1 MGDLLRGRFGAG
13 GASELACPSFDG
25 QASKPAGLPIAS
37 RSAPSP
43 WSRSRRLWWLLWSRC
58 PGVGWVRLQRLEA
71 GFGSLEQAWQA
82 PPRAIG
88 DLLGW
93 SPRLQAGW
101 LRYREQWGEDPMAT
115 VKARPRADLGVL
127 LPGDPAWPAGFSQL
141 ARPPLGLYWRGR
153 GSLWPALGRRQSV
166 AVLGTRR
173 PSRQGLS
180 IAERLGAELALAG
193 WPVVSGLAEG
203 IDAAAHQGCLA
214 HQGVPV
220 GVLGTPLERVY
231 PRHHSELQ
239 RQVGHRG
246 LLFSEQ
252 PPGTAVHPAHFAC
265 RNRLQVAL
273 ACAVVVVECPSA
285 SGALHSAALA
295 WQQGLPLWVVPADV
309 DRLSAAG
316 SNRLLAQGA
325 TPLLA
330 PHDLTSQLGP
340 GPLTRPARPQAS
352 EAAAQAPG
360 QPRLLKAL
368 GRGASLEQLGQRLGQ
383 PQDRLLPQLL
393 DLELAGVLI
402 AEPGLC
408 WRPR

>member
-1 MGDLLRGRFGAG
+1 M
-13 GASELACPSFDG
+13 
-25 QASKPAGLPIAS
+25 
-37 RSAPSP
+37 
-43 WSRSRRLWWLLWSRC
+43 
-58 PGVGWVRLQRLEA
+58 QRLEG
-71 GFGSLEQAWQA
+71 GFGSLEEAWQA

-101 LRYREQWGEDPMAT
+101 LRYRERWGDDPMA
-115 VKARPRADLGVL
+115 AFRSPPRADLGVL
-127 LPGDPAWPAGFSQL
+127 LPGDPAWPPGFSHL
-141 ARPPLGLYWRGR
+141 ARPPLALYWRGR
-153 GSLWPALGRRQSV
+153 GSLWPALGRRQAV

-173 PSRQGLS
+173 PSRQGLAM
-180 IAERLGAELALAG
+180 AERLGVELARAG

-214 HQGVPV
+214 RQGVPV

-231 PRHHSELQ
+231 PRHHTALQ
-239 RQVGHRG
+239 RQVGHCG
-246 LLFSEQ
+246 LLMSEQ
-252 PPGTAVHPAHFAC
+252 PSGTVVHPAHFAC

-273 ACAVVVVECPSA
+273 ARAVVVVECPAA

-330 PHDLTSQLGP
+330 PHDLTTQLGP
-340 GPLTRPARPQAS
+340 GPLARPSQPRAS
-352 EAAAQAPG
+352 PAAAPHAG
-360 QPRLLKAL
+360 QPRLLIAL
-368 GRGASLEQLGQRLGQ
+368 GQGASLEQLAQRLGL
-383 PQDRLLPQLL
+383 PPDHLLPQLL
-393 DLELAGVLI
+393 ELELAGLVI

>member
-1 MGDLLRGRFGAG
+1 MGG
-13 GASELACPSFDG
+13 
-25 QASKPAGLPIAS
+25 
-37 RSAPSP
+37 
-43 WSRSRRLWWLLWSRC
+43 
-58 PGVGWVRLQRLEA
+58 VRLHRLEA
-71 GFGSLEQAWQA
+71 GFGSLEQAWLA
-82 PPRAIG
+82 PPGAIA

-101 LRYREQWGEDPMAT
+101 LRYREQWGEDPLA
-115 VKARPRADLGVL
+115 VFQARPRAGLGVL
-127 LPGDPAWPAGFSQL
+127 LPGDPAWPDAFSQL

-153 GSLWPALGRRQSV
+153 GSLWPALGRRQAV
-166 AVLGTRR
+166 AVVGTRR
-173 PSRQGLS
+173 PSRQGLA

-203 IDAAAHQGCLA
+203 IDAAAHRGCLA

-239 RQVGHRG
+239 REVGRRG

-252 PPGTAVHPAHFAC
+252 PPGTVVHPAHFAC

-273 ACAVVVVECPSA
+273 ACAVVVVECPTA

-330 PHDLTSQLGP
+330 AQDLTSQLGP
-340 GPLTRPARPQAS
+340 GPAARPAAPHANPS
-352 EAAAQAPG
+352 GAQAHGP
-360 QPRLLKAL
+360 PRLLKAL
-368 GRGASLEQLGQRLGQ
+368 GQGASLEQLGERLGL

-393 DLELAGVLI
+393 DLELAGVVI